1 MPRYL
6 KNFIGKTKELRRQG
20 KTYSEI
26 KAILKTNIPKSTL
39 SSWFKDIRK
48 PKQYL
53 EKVRLLKEYE
63 ARNLGLSKKI
73 LETDIAKIA
82 LAMLWLGE
90 GFKTRGSFG
99 IGSSDSRIINLFLF
113 LLKKCYSFD
122 IKRIRITLQCR
133 ADQNIIELE
142 KYWMNIINIP
152 KEFFYKA
159 RVDPRTIGKPSI
171 DKDYKGVLRVDY
183 FDVKIQDEIATLV
196 NMLYNQ
202 ISSGPEV

>member
-1 MPRYL
+1 MVL
-6 KNFIGKTKELRRQG
+6 
-20 KTYSEI
+20 
-26 KAILKTNIPKSTL
+26 
-39 SSWFKDIRK
+39 D
-48 PKQYL
+48 
-53 EKVRLLKEYE
+53 
-63 ARNLGLSKKI
+63 KI
-73 LETDIAKIA
+73 LMEK
-82 LAMLWLGE
+82 LVSLP
-90 GFKTRGSFG
+90 
-99 IGSSDSRIINLFLF
+99 F

>member
-48 PKQYL
+48 PKQY
-53 EKVRLLKEYE
+53 
-63 ARNLGLSKKI
+63 
-73 LETDIAKIA
+73 
-82 LAMLWLGE
+82 
-90 GFKTRGSFG
+90 
-99 IGSSDSRIINLFLF
+99 
-113 LLKKCYSFD
+113 
-122 IKRIRITLQCR
+122 
-133 ADQNIIELE
+133 LE